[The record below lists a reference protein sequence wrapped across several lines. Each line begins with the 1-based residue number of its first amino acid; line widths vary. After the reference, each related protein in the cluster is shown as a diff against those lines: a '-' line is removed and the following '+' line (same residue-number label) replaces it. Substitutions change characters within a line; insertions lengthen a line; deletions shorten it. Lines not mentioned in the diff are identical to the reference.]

1 MTGSLEAEK
10 LCRAELPLLR
20 ERNDLRGEALL
31 VLSAVEMLLE
41 SRRRGSFQRS
51 HGEAELKAIGF

>member
-10 LCRAELPLLR
+10 LCRAELPPLR

-41 SRRRGSFQRS
+41 SRRR
-51 HGEAELKAIGF
+51 EVELKAIGFLKDYW